1 MGFRGQFAQQQ
12 SETTR
17 WAIRTDPRNPHLR
30 MTVWWAREDSNLQ
43 PSDYHP
49 LALNIEQRAACGD
62 FVASECPRWWS
73 YVYDRF
79 EELLPKL

>member
-1 MGFRGQFAQQQ
+1 M
-12 SETTR
+12 
-17 WAIRTDPRNPHLR
+17 NKHYPHLADKLPAPSEKVGNIR
-30 MTVWWAREDSNLQ
+30 SLILRWWAREDSNLQ

-49 LALNIEQRAACGD
+49 LALNIEQRATCGD